1 MTTTAVCPPH
11 HWDCDGPQG
20 PQSKA
25 VCKKCG
31 EEKKFNNFLS
41 AEAAE
46 LLDANPTDPQ
56 MSLKRGEPMG
66 KGGDTRDKA
75 LENEARWPEIVKVIQ
90 QSPNLNQAART
101 LKMPA
106 SSLRQI
112 LRRKGLSN
120 RGLPLQHSDDERM
133 LGVDFPGERRPA
145 IIRKVS
151 VKTARQGE
159 LLIHPGAPAVSLKAR
174 SREIDLR
181 WPEIQA
187 ELEKSKNLNSTAS
200 NLGLCYA
207 SIVSCCKRHGVDHK
221 QYGRHKKTP
230 ASQFTSLLHEV
241 IPAADSWLDE
251 TMGLLVE
258 LGAEK
263 SRLQAEI
270 EGIDLK
276 IAGAKALIKQ
286 RRIRDG
292 QAP

>member
-1 MTTTAVCPPH
+1 
-11 HWDCDGPQG
+11 
-20 PQSKA
+20 
-25 VCKKCG
+25 
-31 EEKKFNNFLS
+31 
-41 AEAAE
+41 
-46 LLDANPTDPQ
+46 
-56 MSLKRGEPMG
+56 MG
-66 KGGDTRDKA
+66 KGGNTRDKA
-75 LENEARWPEIVKVIQ
+75 LENEARWLEIVKVIQ

-106 SSLRQI
+106 GSLRQI

-120 RGLPLQHSDDERM
+120 RGLPQHGDDERM

-230 ASQFTSLLHEV
+230 ASQFTTLRHEG
-241 IPAADSWLDE
+241 IPAARPDSPDSWLDE
-251 TMGLLVE
+251 TMSLLVE

-286 RRIRDG
+286 H
-292 QAP
+292 QLHL